1 MNARYPGSF
10 DLYARQT
17 PAQTLGPFF
26 RQGLA
31 RTRSVFASQVLCGDE
46 RDVFHQYLAGE
57 STPGERLRIEGVVYD
72 GLGQPIPDALLELWQ
87 ADSAGR
93 YAHPLQQ
100 ASMAALREGATPGA
114 VAQASAAAAQASA
127 FQGFGR
133 APTDDAGR
141 YFFETIKPG
150 KVPGL
155 GGSVQAPHINLVLGA
170 RGMSRLAFTRIY
182 FAQDPELTVDPV
194 LVRVPVERRRT
205 LIAARRTP
213 GSLADGRRAADLP
226 APSGASA
233 VYVFDI
239 HLQGEQ
245 ETVFFDF

>member
-1 MNARYPGSF
+1 MSARYPGNY

-26 RQGLA
+26 RQGLV
-31 RTRSVFASQVLCGDE
+31 RTRSVFASEALCADE
-46 RDVFHQYLAGE
+46 RDVFHQYLASE

-72 GLGQPIPDALLELWQ
+72 GLEQPIPDAVVEIWQ
-87 ADSAGR
+87 ADAAGR
-93 YAHPLQQ
+93 YAHPVYEHAHPATVL
-100 ASMAALREGATPGA
+100 GATASTGEG
-114 VAQASAAAAQASA
+114 VAKG
-127 FQGFGR
+127 FLGFGR

-150 KVPGL
+150 RVPGL

-170 RGMSRLAFTRIY
+170 RGMSRFAFSRIY
-182 FAQDPELTVDPV
+182 FPEDVELAQDPV
-194 LVRVPVERRRT
+194 LERVPAPRRRT
-205 LIAARRTP
+205 LIAE
-213 GSLADGRRAADLP
+213 RRAP
-226 APSGASA
+226 GAPSAGLSATASPGVAAA

-239 HLQGEQ
+239 HLQGER

>member
-1 MNARYPGSF
+1 VSAHYPGNF

-26 RQGLA
+26 RQGLV
-31 RTRSVFASQVLCGDE
+31 RTRSVFASEALCGDE
-46 RDVFHQYLAGE
+46 RDVFHQYVASE

-72 GLGQPIPDALLELWQ
+72 GLEQPIPDALVELWQ
-87 ADSAGR
+87 ADAAGR
-93 YAHPLQQ
+93 YAHPLQPQ
-100 ASMAALREGATPGA
+100 SMATSGVATP
-114 VAQASAAAAQASA
+114 AAAHGLAAA
-127 FQGFGR
+127 FLGFGR

-150 KVPGL
+150 AVPGL
-155 GGSVQAPHINLVLGA
+155 GGGVQAPHINLVLGA
-170 RGMSRLAFTRIY
+170 RGMSRLAFTRLY
-182 FAQDPELTVDPV
+182 FAEDPEIAVDPV

-205 LIAARRTP
+205 LIAGRLAP
-213 GSLADGRRAADLP
+213 GSLSAGRSAADAA
-226 APSGASA
+226 APSGVASA
-233 VYVFDI
+233 SVYVFDI

>member
-1 MNARYPGSF
+1 VSPHYPGNF

-26 RQGLA
+26 RQGLV
-31 RTRSVFASQVLCGDE
+31 RTRSVFASEGLCGDE
-46 RDVFHQYLAGE
+46 RDVFHQYVASE

-72 GLGQPIPDALLELWQ
+72 GLQQPIPDALVELWQ
-87 ADSAGR
+87 ADAAGR

-100 ASMAALREGATPGA
+100 PLATVGAGATP
-114 VAQASAAAAQASA
+114 AAAQGSTEA
-127 FQGFGR
+127 FVGFGR

-150 KVPGL
+150 AVPGL
-155 GGSVQAPHINLVLGA
+155 GGCVQAPHINLVLGA
-170 RGMSRLAFTRIY
+170 RGMSRLAFTRLY
-182 FAQDPELTVDPV
+182 FAEDPEIAVDPV

-205 LIAARRTP
+205 LIAARRAP
-213 GSLADGRRAADLP
+213 GSLSVDRSAGDQKAARSGP
-226 APSGASA
+226 AS

>member
-1 MNARYPGSF
+1 VSAPYPGNF
-10 DLYARQT
+10 DLYAGQT

-26 RQGLA
+26 AQGLT
-31 RTRSVFASQVLCGDE
+31 RTRSVFASEALCGDE
-46 RDVFHQYLAGE
+46 RDIFHQYVAGD

-72 GLGQPIPDALLELWQ
+72 GLQQPIPDALVELWQ
-87 ADSAGR
+87 ADAAGR

-100 ASMAALREGATPGA
+100 LTRAGVGAE
-114 VAQASAAAAQASA
+114 AAAAQGPAAA
-127 FQGFGR
+127 FLGFGR

-150 KVPGL
+150 AVPGV
-155 GGSVQAPHINLVLGA
+155 GGSAQAPHINLTLGA
-170 RGMSRLAFTRIY
+170 RGMSKLAFTRIY
-182 FAQDPELTVDPV
+182 FAEDPEIAVDPV

-205 LIAARRTP
+205 LIAGRRAP
-213 GSLADGRRAADLP
+213 GSLSLGRGGADQA
-226 APSGASA
+226 APSSVTS

-239 HLQGEQ
+239 HLQGER